1 MYFKKYVCCF
11 LYCDSYSSY
20 DCDSSSNYICN
31 QKIFNDLYVF
41 IVSDLFIIEWKIN
54 NVKWN
59 MLFGI

>member
-1 MYFKKYVCCF
+1 MYLKKYVCCC
-11 LYCDSYSSY
+11 LYCDSYSIY
-20 DCDSSSNYICN
+20 DCDCSSNYICN
-31 QKIFNDLYVF
+31 QKIFNDLYVY